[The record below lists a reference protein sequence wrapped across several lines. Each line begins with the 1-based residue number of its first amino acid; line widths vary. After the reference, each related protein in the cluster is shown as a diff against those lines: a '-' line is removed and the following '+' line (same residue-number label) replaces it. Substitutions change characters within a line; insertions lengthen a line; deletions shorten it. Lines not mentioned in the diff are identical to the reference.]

1 MAYIGNPSDTGD
13 PSGDAP
19 PKRPD
24 NAPDSPPAIAMQRS
38 WRLNQ
43 QMLIYIHKLSMIRLP
58 WLFCSCCYT
67 CMSHAQDK
75 TTICIMKYLHVCLCI
90 CTKHCHI
97 TEHPLNYSLYL
108 ASWICSGFMV
118 VSFTQSAEAMPGGQ
132 HRGLLR
138 GFLSPQGANC
148 KLS

>member
-43 QMLIYIHKLSMIRLP
+43 QMLIYTQTIYDTITLVI
-58 WLFCSCCYT
+58 LFLLLHM
-67 CMSHAQDK
+67 MSHAQDK
-75 TTICIMKYLHVCLCI
+75 TTICIMKYLHVCICI
-90 CTKHCHI
+90 CAKHCHI
-97 TEHPLNYSLYL
+97 TEHPLNYSLYF
-108 ASWICSGFMV
+108 AS
-118 VSFTQSAEAMPGGQ
+118 
-132 HRGLLR
+132 
-138 GFLSPQGANC
+138 
-148 KLS
+148 